1 MAKQLQTLINVL
13 SAIALVSLVTTS
25 GQPPPGKPIET
36 EPLEK
41 YDNPPAFTR
50 A

>member
-1 MAKQLQTLINVL
+1 MKILLQTVIYVL
-13 SAIALVSLVTTS
+13 SAIGLVSLATAS
-25 GQPPPGKPIET
+25 GQMPSGKPIET